1 MISRDL
7 NSSIVGLLQ
16 FNNGMKHW
24 DLHFS
29 RLVRDWELDSLDRF
43 MDLIYS
49 SSVSGRGDYKMGWKP
64 DKSRGY
70 EEGGYYQLLCPS
82 NLVLF
87 PGKIIWRTK
96 IPPRGAFFSWSAALG
111 RIYILQC

>member
-1 MISRDL
+1 MR
-7 NSSIVGLLQ
+7 
-16 FNNGMKHW
+16 HW

-29 RLVRDWELDSLDRF
+29 RSIQDRELDSLDRF

-87 PGKIIWRTK
+87 PGKIIWGTK
-96 IPPRGAFFSWSAALG
+96 IPPRGAT
-111 RIYILQC
+111 IYILQCWFC

>member
-1 MISRDL
+1 
-7 NSSIVGLLQ
+7 
-16 FNNGMKHW
+16 
-24 DLHFS
+24 
-29 RLVRDWELDSLDRF
+29 

-87 PGKIIWRTK
+87 PGKIIWRTE

-111 RIYILQC
+111 RIYILQCWFC